1 MNRHNFI
8 ISSALLAAIAFTP
21 TACKKEGGGGT
32 SGSSGD
38 MLSFMPKASEG
49 VIGISWAKA
58 RSSALFKSY
67 EEKLLKEMPPEIEK
81 IKTECGIDLMAD
93 INTIVI
99 AANSSQK
106 DALIAVKGAFD
117 QKKVEECVTKMGG
130 TVKDG
135 AYTIEG
141 DVTNAYWP
149 SSDTIII
156 SEGLSSEKIKAAAA
170 DGSVKDNKDLMGLI
184 GKVDTSATVWAAGKV
199 PAEAGGAMGMMGG
212 SPPKSA
218 YLSLVVDSGVSATV
232 GMVFEKSEDATSL
245 NAQMTMMLEM
255 GKGQPQF
262 KELLG
267 GVSSKVDGK
276 AIIIKAKLSGD
287 QLKELEGMAGGM
299 PF

>member
-21 TACKKEGGGGT
+21 TACKKEGGGA

-67 EEKLLKEMPPEIEK
+67 QDKLLKEMPEEIEK

-93 INTIVI
+93 INTIII

-141 DVTNAYWP
+141 EITNAYWP
-149 SSDTIII
+149 SSDTVVM

-170 DGSVKDNKDLMGLI
+170 DGSVKDNKDLMSLI

-212 SPPKSA
+212 SAPKSA
-218 YLSLVVDSGVSATV
+218 YLSLVVDSGINATV
-232 GMVFEKSEDATSL
+232 GMVFEKSEEATSL
-245 NAQMTMMLEM
+245 NAKMTMMLEM

-276 AIIIKAKLSGD
+276 TIIMKAKLSGD
-287 QLKELEGMAGGM
+287 QLKDLEGMADEM